1 MATEVKSAKQFREEI
16 MTLSTHFMWIDKWLK
31 RTQKAIDKE
40 RKMAAT
46 LTIKVEIKEAAKESI
61 NLTIDR
67 EIRLI
72 LRDNLETAI
81 EDARNELICDYH
93 YETDLVKVQISNL

>member
-1 MATEVKSAKQFREEI
+1 MATEVKSAKQFREDI
-16 MTLSTHFMWIDKWLK
+16 MAKRAQRIDE
-31 RTQKAIDKE
+31 E
-40 RKMAAT
+40 RKTAAT

-93 YETDLVKVQISNL
+93 YETDLVRVQISNL